1 LGAFPLSPRSPLT
14 GPIFLRGFGLKAGNE
29 GGSAASAATAHAVI
43 AHPHPRNYLLFSK
56 ALPS

>member
-1 LGAFPLSPRSPLT
+1 
-14 GPIFLRGFGLKAGNE
+14 LKAGNE